1 MLSYKYNGVIA
12 VVMSYFHSFTFWFH
26 EIFYKFSIFNEIKIF
41 MLVQKGFASAILQ
54 WNKFIQNPK
63 RPVDFHLDAIH
74 VCGLTRNVLAIC
86 NLNQGD

>member
-26 EIFYKFSIFNEIKIF
+26 EIFYKFSIFYEIKIF

-54 WNKFIQNPK
+54 WNKLLYKIPNAQLIFISMSFMF
-63 RPVDFHLDAIH
+63 V
-74 VCGLTRNVLAIC
+74 V
-86 NLNQGD
+86 